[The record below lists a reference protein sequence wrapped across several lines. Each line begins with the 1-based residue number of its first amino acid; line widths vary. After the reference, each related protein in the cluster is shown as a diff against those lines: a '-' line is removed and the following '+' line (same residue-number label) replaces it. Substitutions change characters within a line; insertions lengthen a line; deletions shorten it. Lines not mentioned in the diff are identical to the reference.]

1 MNGTPISSRAITPI
15 SIKEGEKDKAKL
27 AKDLGACFAR
37 YGFAVIA
44 DHGIDQKVIDNA
56 FDRARQFF
64 ALPESVK
71 RKYIVPNGGGQR
83 GYTAFGIEQA
93 KGADRPD
100 LKEFWHVGR
109 EMPKGHRDPSMLPNV
124 TVSEIPDFNAKTYA
138 LYEALDALGL
148 RVLSGLAIY
157 LGLAPNFFDDKVKE
171 GNSILR
177 ALHYPPVKPG
187 ASAVRAGAHEDINVI
202 TLLLGAE
209 EAGLQ
214 LLDKDGNWLEVDPP
228 PGCVVCNIGDMLQ
241 RSTNHVL
248 PSTTHRVVN
257 PTPDRAG
264 FSRYS
269 LPFFLHYASDYLIET
284 LPGCATPSNPSRY
297 EPITADAYLKERLA
311 EIKLV

>member
-1 MNGTPISSRAITPI
+1 MGQRAITPI
-15 SIKEGEKDKAKL
+15 SIKHGDSNKAKL
-27 AKDLGACFAR
+27 AQDLGECFAR

-44 DHGIDQKVIDNA
+44 DHGVTTQVINDA
-56 FDRARQFF
+56 FDRTKQFF
-64 ALPESVK
+64 ALPEAVK
-71 RKYIVPNGGGQR
+71 RKYIVPGGGGQR

-109 EMPKGHRDPSMLPNV
+109 ELPAGHRLSDSMPPNLTV
-124 TVSEIPDFNAKTYA
+124 TEIADFNAKTYA
-138 LYEALDALGL
+138 LYEALDTLGL
-148 RVLSGLAIY
+148 RVLSGIAVF
-157 LGLAPNFFDDKVKE
+157 LGLAPDFFDDKIE
-171 GNSILR
+171 DGNSILR
-177 ALHYPPVKPG
+177 LLHYPPVSAN
-187 ASAVRAGAHEDINVI
+187 ASGVRAGAHEDINVI

-214 LLDKDGNWLEVDPP
+214 LLDRDGNWLDIDPP

-257 PTPDRAG
+257 PSPERAK

-269 LPFFLHYASDYLIET
+269 LPFFQHYASDYLIET
-284 LPGCATPSNPSRY
+284 LPGCASAARPNRY
-297 EPITADAYLKERLA
+297 AVPITADGYLQERLA

>member
-1 MNGTPISSRAITPI
+1 MGTITPI
-15 SIKEGEKDKAKL
+15 SIKDGDRDKARL

-37 YGFAVIA
+37 YGFAVISE
-44 DHGIDQKVIDNA
+44 HGIGQAVIDDA
-56 FDRARQFF
+56 FDRTKQFF
-64 ALPESVK
+64 ALPEDVK

-109 EMPKGHRDPSMLPNV
+109 ALSAGHRLSGSMPPNLTV
-124 TVSEIPDFNAKTYA
+124 TEIPDFNAKTYA
-138 LYEALDALGL
+138 LYQSLDALGL
-148 RVLSGLAIY
+148 RVLSGIAVY
-157 LGLAPNFFDDKVKE
+157 LGLAPDFFDGKVKE

-177 ALHYPPVKPG
+177 LLHYPPVKPN
-187 ASAVRAGAHEDINVI
+187 ASGVRAGAHEDINVI

-214 LLDKDGNWLEVDPP
+214 LLNKDGQWLDVDPP

-257 PTPDRAG
+257 PAPARAG

-269 LPFFLHYASDYLIET
+269 LPFFQHYTSDYLIET
-284 LPGCATPSNPSRY
+284 LPGCASAQTPNRY
-297 EPITADAYLKERLA
+297 PKPITADDYLQERLA

>member
-1 MNGTPISSRAITPI
+1 MGSRAIPPL
-15 SIKEGEKDKAKL
+15 SIKQGESDKAKF
-27 AKDLGACFAR
+27 AQELGDCFAR
-37 YGFAVIA
+37 YGFAVIS
-44 DHGIDQKVIDNA
+44 DHGIPQPVIDDA
-56 FDRARQFF
+56 FGRTKDFF
-64 ALPESVK
+64 ALPETVK
-71 RKYIVPNGGGQR
+71 RQYIVPNGGGQR

-109 EMPKGHRDPSMLPNV
+109 ALPAHHRLSGSMPPNLKV
-124 TVSEIPDFNAKTYA
+124 TEIGDFNVKTYA
-138 LYEALDALGL
+138 LYEALDGLGL
-148 RVLSGLAIY
+148 RVLTGIATY
-157 LGLAPNFFDDKVKE
+157 LGLAPNFFEDKIKE

-177 ALHYPPVKPG
+177 LLHYPPVKPG
-187 ASAVRAGAHEDINVI
+187 ASGVRAGAHEDINVI

-214 LLDKDGNWLEVDPP
+214 LLDRDGNWLDVDPP

-257 PTPDRAG
+257 PAPARAG

-269 LPFFLHYASDYLIET
+269 LPFFQHYASDYLIET
-284 LPGCATPSNPSRY
+284 LPGCATASNPNRY
-297 EPITADAYLKERLA
+297 PTPITADAYLQQRLA

>member
-1 MNGTPISSRAITPI
+1 MSSRAITPI
-15 SIKEGEKDKAKL
+15 SIREGDKDKAKL
-27 AKDLGACFAR
+27 AQDLGACFAR
-37 YGFAVIA
+37 YGFAVISE
-44 DHGIDQKVIDNA
+44 HGIDQKIIDDA
-56 FDRARQFF
+56 FDRTKRFF
-64 ALPESVK
+64 ALPEAVK

-109 EMPKGHRDPSMLPNV
+109 EMPKGHRLSDSMLPNV

-138 LYEALDALGL
+138 LFQALDALGL
-148 RVLSGLAIY
+148 RVLSGIAIY

-214 LLDKDGNWLEVDPP
+214 LLDKGGNWLDIDPP

-257 PTPDRAG
+257 PAPERAG

-284 LPGCATPSNPSRY
+284 LPGCATAANPNRY
-297 EPITADAYLKERLA
+297 AKPITADDYLKERLA

>member
-1 MNGTPISSRAITPI
+1 MSSRAITPI

-37 YGFAVIA
+37 YGFAIISE
-44 DHGIDQKVIDNA
+44 HGIGQAVIDDA
-56 FDRARQFF
+56 FDRTKQFF

-109 EMPKGHRDPSMLPNV
+109 SLPAGHRLADSMPPNLTV
-124 TVSEIPDFNAKTYA
+124 TEIPDFNAKTYA
-138 LYEALDALGL
+138 LYQALDALGL
-148 RVLSGLAIY
+148 RVLSGIAVY
-157 LGLAPNFFDDKVKE
+157 LGLAPDFFDDKIKE

-177 ALHYPPVKPG
+177 LLHYPPVKPN
-187 ASAVRAGAHEDINVI
+187 ASGVRAGAHEDINVI

-214 LLDKDGNWLEVDPP
+214 LLDKDGNWLDIDPP

-257 PTPDRAG
+257 PSPERAG

-269 LPFFLHYASDYLIET
+269 LPFFQHYASDYLIET
-284 LPGCATPSNPSRY
+284 LPGCATATNPNRY
-297 EPITADAYLKERLA
+297 STPITADGYLQERLA